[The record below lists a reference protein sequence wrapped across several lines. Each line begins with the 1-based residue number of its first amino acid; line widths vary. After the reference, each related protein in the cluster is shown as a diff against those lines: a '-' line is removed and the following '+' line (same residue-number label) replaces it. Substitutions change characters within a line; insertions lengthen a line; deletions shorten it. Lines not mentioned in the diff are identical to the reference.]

1 MPKQKLDIS
10 PMVAQW
16 GEYVSFFLFAPDVY
30 TDGIVIEDA
39 TPTKKVALAYVAP
52 INGMQIT
59 FDTEGS
65 MQEQNKIIF
74 TKEYFPVKNSET
86 DPGNTRM
93 LYEDATYQLI
103 ERKKYH
109 SSYYIY
115 SAVKEQVNAHVLS

>member
-16 GEYVSFFLFAPDVY
+16 GEYVSFFLFAPVVNVS
-30 TDGIVIEDA
+30 GVITEDSN
-39 TPTKKVALAYVAP
+39 PTKRIALAYVAP
-52 INGMQIT
+52 IDGVQIS

-65 MQEQNKIIF
+65 MQAQNKIIF
-74 TKEYFPVKNSET
+74 TKEYFPVRNSES

-93 LYEDATYQLI
+93 LYEDGTYQLV

-115 SAVKEQVNAHVLS
+115 SAVKEQVNPHDLS